1 MLHLILKILI
11 NEKLIAVITSV
22 LVFVVSIII
31 YAVTKNEEDPKTK
44 KRNKKIGIII
54 DFIVLVFG
62 IATFI
67 IGNKY
72 TIVPDIKCM
81 NSADVIYKLNEC
93 DLDYNLEDLVDDGK
107 ITYSCNPEIGTIVK
121 KDTLIEVV
129 MLSKNSSLFF
139 TETVS
144 EIQYDSDYNK
154 CDINSLSTFNTNTID
169 LYLSDIG
176 VKLIAENDEYSKT
189 IGQLNISEALVQLV
203 NYETEEIIKEK
214 ISDQSGHIK
223 FEEIPS
229 GIYIFKVARKGYD
242 TRISQTPFKLNYN
255 PNFKEDTLSWS
266 IDLLNNDN
274 EFTSQLFQIKI
285 VNKSGKPLIGK
296 EFEIRAIQNGNGRES
311 YTASI
316 VHTNENGIVSLWH
329 SIESRGITTDYYD
342 EVVFELASDYSIDIC
357 DDKGR
362 YITIDGSENKKVYEL
377 EF

>member
-1 MLHLILKILI
+1 MLDLILKILI

-22 LVFVVSIII
+22 LVFVVSTII

-81 NSADVIYKLNEC
+81 NGEDVIYKLNEC
-93 DLDYNLEDLVDDGK
+93 DLDYNLEDLVDDGT
-107 ITYSCNPEIGTIVK
+107 IMYSCDPEIGTIVK

-144 EIQYDSDYNK
+144 ETQYDSDYNK
-154 CDINSLSTFNTNTID
+154 YDINSLSTLNANTID

-176 VKLIAENDEYSKT
+176 VKLNVENDEYSKT
-189 IGQLNISEALVQLV
+189 IGQVGISGALVQLI
-203 NYETEEIIKEK
+203 NYETNDVVQEK
-214 ISDQSGHIK
+214 FSDESGHIQ
-223 FEEIPS
+223 FQEIPK
-229 GIYIFKVARKGYD
+229 GVYIFKIVRAGYD
-242 TRISQTPFKLNYN
+242 TRISQVPFKLDYN
-255 PNFKEDTLSWS
+255 SNLKEDTLSWS
-266 IDLLNNDN
+266 VDLLNNDS
-274 EFTSQLFQIKI
+274 EFTGQLFQIKI
-285 VNKSGKPLIGK
+285 VNKNGKPLIGK
-296 EFEIRAIQNGNGRES
+296 EFEIRAIQNGNSRES
-311 YTASI
+311 YTASV
-316 VHTNENGIVSLWH
+316 VHTNENGIISLWH
-329 SIESRGITTDYYD
+329 SIESGGITTDYYD

-357 DDKGR
+357 DDKGK
-362 YITIDGSENKKVYEL
+362 YINIDGSENKKVYEL

>member
-121 KDTLIEVV
+121 K
-129 MLSKNSSLFF
+129 
-139 TETVS
+139 
-144 EIQYDSDYNK
+144 
-154 CDINSLSTFNTNTID
+154 
-169 LYLSDIG
+169 
-176 VKLIAENDEYSKT
+176 
-189 IGQLNISEALVQLV
+189 
-203 NYETEEIIKEK
+203 
-214 ISDQSGHIK
+214 
-223 FEEIPS
+223 IP
-229 GIYIFKVARKGYD
+229 
-242 TRISQTPFKLNYN
+242 
-255 PNFKEDTLSWS
+255 
-266 IDLLNNDN
+266 
-274 EFTSQLFQIKI
+274 
-285 VNKSGKPLIGK
+285 
-296 EFEIRAIQNGNGRES
+296 
-311 YTASI
+311 
-316 VHTNENGIVSLWH
+316 
-329 SIESRGITTDYYD
+329 
-342 EVVFELASDYSIDIC
+342 
-357 DDKGR
+357 
-362 YITIDGSENKKVYEL
+362 
-377 EF
+377 